1 MEGRASEALT
11 ARCPS
16 HHLIPDHQCNG
27 GCKADRRKHKE
38 EITMLTLINQNLW
51 MTRAAIV
58 FSLVLI
64 CLTSVRADKVTD
76 WNAVASQ
83 VLLNTNR
90 GGAQGLIDLAYV
102 HIAVYDAVNAID
114 GEPYTIFAVRP
125 TSVPS
130 GASAEAATVEAAY
143 RVLIDRFPGQ
153 AAYLNAQYTA
163 SLATIPNNQS
173 KTDGIAI
180 GGEVAALFLTSRAGD
195 GWNANIT
202 IPLGSGPGAWIP
214 TSAAAPAVQWA
225 ARMRPFGIR
234 SNDQFRADPPPALSS
249 DEWASDYNEVK
260 RFGSISS
267 TDRTEGQTAL
277 ARFFLAPGAP
287 QLSAGIRQLSADH
300 GLTLSENARL
310 FALVYV
316 SGGDA
321 SIAGME
327 SKYHHQLWRPIT
339 AIRAGDTDGNP
350 NTEPDPQWT
359 PLSTTP
365 NHPEYPSAHAF
376 GTGAVAEALRQFFG
390 TKKLHMTLQ
399 SSVTGTSMTFESTD
413 ELTKAVDDARIF
425 AGFHYRTACVR
436 GGVLGMRV
444 AKYVSRRY
452 FLPVKSE

>member
-1 MEGRASEALT
+1 MR
-11 ARCPS
+11 
-16 HHLIPDHQCNG
+16 
-27 GCKADRRKHKE
+27 
-38 EITMLTLINQNLW
+38 TLINKKVA
-51 MTRAAIV
+51 MIRTAVV
-58 FSLVLI
+58 FSLTFI
-64 CLTSVRADKVTD
+64 CLTNAWADKVTD
-76 WNAVASQ
+76 WNAAASQ

-102 HIAVYDAVNAID
+102 HIAVYDAINAID

-130 GASAEAATVEAAY
+130 GASAEAAAVEAAY

-153 AAYLNAQYTA
+153 ATYLNAQYTA
-163 SLATIPNNQS
+163 SLATIPNGQS
-173 KTDGIAI
+173 KTDGIAV
-180 GGEVAALFLTSRAGD
+180 GAEVAALFLASRAGD

-214 TSAAAPAVQWA
+214 TSPNPPAVQWA
-225 ARMRPFGIR
+225 ARMRPFAIR
-234 SNDQFRADPPPALSS
+234 SNDQFRADPPPASSS

-260 RFGSISS
+260 RFGSINSV
-267 TDRTEGQTAL
+267 DRTAEQTEL

-310 FALVYV
+310 FALVCV

-350 NTEPDPQWT
+350 NTEPDAQWT
-359 PLSTTP
+359 PLAATP

-399 SSVTGTSMTFESTD
+399 SSVTGTSMTFASTD
-413 ELTKAVDDARIF
+413 ELTKAIDDARIF

-436 GGVLGMRV
+436 GGVLGMKV
-444 AKYVSRRY
+444 ARYVRKNY
-452 FLPVKSE
+452 FHPHER